1 MIIIGEKINATR
13 KDAREIITQRN
24 SEALIELAEKQASA
38 GASYIDVNVGTGEGE
53 TADEIEAM
61 TWAVKIVSEN
71 VKKPVCVDSADP
83 AVLEA
88 GLKVLEKG
96 TAMINSAKAE
106 SGLLEEVVGLAAEY
120 EGKLVAL
127 AMDETG
133 IPVDAE
139 GRIAACEK
147 IAAACAQKAVPMT
160 DVFFDPLVL
169 PVSTDITQGM
179 TTLNTITTIKSK
191 FPESKTVA
199 GLSNISFGLPGRARL
214 NAAFL
219 HMAVAAGL
227 DAAIAD
233 PMDEHLMWAV
243 KTAEV
248 LVGKDRHC
256 RKYTRAARK

>member
-1 MIIIGEKINATR
+1 MA
-13 KDAREIITQRN
+13 
-24 SEALIELAEKQASA
+24 
-38 GASYIDVNVGTGEGE
+38 
-53 TADEIEAM
+53 
-61 TWAVKIVSEN
+61 WAVETVLKAVDKQI
-71 VKKPVCVDSADP
+71 CVDSADP
-83 AVLEA
+83 VVLEA
-88 GLKVLEKG
+88 GMKIPDKG

-106 SGLLEEVVGLAAEY
+106 EGILDEVVGLSAAFES
-120 EGKLVAL
+120 KLVAL
-127 AMDETG
+127 AMDENG
-133 IPVDAE
+133 IPVDVE

-147 IAAACAQKAVPMT
+147 IAEACGRHGVPMAN
-160 DVFFDPLVL
+160 VLFDPLVL
-169 PVSTDITQGM
+169 PVSTDITQGRI
-179 TTLNTITTIKSK
+179 TLNTISTIKSG

-227 DAAIAD
+227 DAAISD
-233 PMDEHLMWAV
+233 PLDEELMWAV